1 MPAPPAVQ
9 IDAVRKTYPA
19 TKRGAKAVEAVRGVS
34 LQVAEG
40 ETLAL
45 LGPSGCGKT
54 TLLRMV
60 AGFEAP
66 DAGRILFGGT
76 DLTAAPP
83 QKRPTAMVF
92 QSYALFPTMTVGEN
106 VGYGLQVKRL
116 ARPDVRR
123 RVAGSLE
130 RVGLGGLE
138 DRRVGQL
145 SGGQQQRVALARAL
159 AAEPAVV
166 LFDEPLSNLDLRLR
180 ESARAELKRMQTAT
194 GATSLYVTHDQA
206 EALALADQI
215 AVLSAGK
222 VVEVGTPEQLWT
234 APETA
239 FVAGF
244 LGSQNVIRDAA
255 LASRLSGESARAG
268 HALAVRP
275 EHLVPADPSSSDS
288 APDAVPARLVA
299 RLFLG
304 THAEWSVEAEG
315 ADGPAHL
322 RLWADP
328 ALPVPDRLALRATAH
343 RWVRVGDG

>member
-19 TKRGAKAVEAVRGVS
+19 TKRGGQVVEAVRGVS
-34 LQVAEG
+34 LEVAEG

-60 AGFEAP
+60 AGFERP

-106 VGYGLQVKRL
+106 VGYGLQVQKL
-116 ARPDVRR
+116 ARPEVRR
-123 RVAGSLE
+123 RVAESLE

-159 AAEPAVV
+159 AAKPAVV

-215 AVLSAGK
+215 AVLNAGQ
-222 VVEVGTPEQLWT
+222 VVEVGPPERLWT

-244 LGSQNVIRDAA
+244 LGSQNVVADAA
-255 LASRLSGESARAG
+255 LASRLAREAARAG

-275 EHLVPADPSSSDS
+275 EHLQPAEPDH
-288 APDAVPARLVA
+288 PDAVPVRLVA

-315 ADGPAHL
+315 ADGPVAL

-343 RWVRVGDG
+343 RWVRTGDG

>member
-1 MPAPPAVQ
+1 MPPAVQ

-19 TKRGAKAVEAVRGVS
+19 TKRGGAPVEAVRGVS
-34 LQVAEG
+34 LSVAEG

-66 DAGRILFGGT
+66 DGGRIVFSGE

-83 QKRPTAMVF
+83 QRRPTAMVF

-106 VGYGLQVKRL
+106 VGYGLQVKKL
-116 ARPDVRR
+116 ARPEVRR
-123 RVAGSLE
+123 RVAEALE

-138 DRRVGQL
+138 GRKVGQL

-180 ESARAELKRMQTAT
+180 ESARAELKRMQAAT

-215 AVLSAGK
+215 AVLSAGQ
-222 VVEVGTPEQLWT
+222 VVETGTPEQLWT

-244 LGSQNVIRDAA
+244 LGSQNVIEDAA
-255 LASRLSGESARAG
+255 LAARLAREAARPGE
-268 HALAVRP
+268 ALAVRP
-275 EHLVPADPSSSDS
+275 EHL
-288 APDAVPARLVA
+288 APVSPDQPGAVPARIVA

-315 ADGPAHL
+315 AAGPIAL
-322 RLWADP
+322 RLWTDP
-328 ALPVPDRLALRATAH
+328 ALAVPDRLAVGASAH
-343 RWVRVGDG
+343 RWVRMGDA

>member
-1 MPAPPAVQ
+1 MPPAVQ
-9 IDAVRKTYPA
+9 IDRVRKTYPPS
-19 TKRGAKAVEAVRGVS
+19 KRGGAAVEAVRGVS
-34 LQVAEG
+34 LEVAEG

-66 DAGRILFGGT
+66 DDGRTLFSGA

-83 QKRPTAMVF
+83 QQRPTAMVF

-106 VGYGLQVKRL
+106 VGYGMYAGKQRKKL
-116 ARPDVRR
+116 ARPEVRR
-123 RVAGSLE
+123 RVAESLE

-138 DRRVGQL
+138 DRKVGQL

-180 ESARAELKRMQTAT
+180 ESARAELKRMQAST

-215 AVLSAGK
+215 AVLSAGQ
-222 VVEVGTPEQLWT
+222 VVEVGPPERLWT

-244 LGSQNVIRDAA
+244 LGSQNVIEDAA
-255 LASRLSGESARAG
+255 LATRLTGRDAPPG

-275 EHLVPADPSSSDS
+275 EHLAPAEAD
-288 APDAVPARLVA
+288 APGAVPARLVA

-304 THAEWSVEAEG
+304 THAEWTVEADG
-315 ADGPAHL
+315 TDGPVPL

-328 ALPVPDRLALRATAH
+328 ARAVPERLAVRAAEH
-343 RWVRVGDG
+343 RWVRMDDD

>member
-1 MPAPPAVQ
+1 MPPAPAVQ
-9 IDAVRKTYPA
+9 IERVRKTYPA
-19 TKRGAKAVEAVRGVS
+19 TKRGGAPVEAVRGVS
-34 LQVAEG
+34 LSVAEG

-66 DAGRILFGGT
+66 DDGRVLFSGR

-106 VGYGLQVKRL
+106 VGYGLQVQKL
-116 ARPDVRR
+116 PRPDVRR
-123 RVAGSLE
+123 RVAEALD

-138 DRRVGQL
+138 GRKVGQL

-180 ESARAELKRMQTAT
+180 ESARAELKRMQQAT

-215 AVLSAGK
+215 AVLNAGQ
-222 VVEVGTPEQLWT
+222 VVEVGPPERLWT

-244 LGSQNVIRDAA
+244 LGSQNVIADAA
-255 LASRLSGESARAG
+255 LASRLTGQDARAG

-275 EHLVPADPSSSDS
+275 EHLVPAKPGT
-288 APDAVPARLVA
+288 PGAVPARLVA

-304 THAEWSVEAEG
+304 THAEWSVEGDG
-315 ADGPAHL
+315 ASGPVAL

-328 ALPVPDRLALRATAH
+328 ALPVPDRLAVRAAEH
-343 RWVRVGDG
+343 RWVRTGDG